1 MKVLIETYGCQ
12 MNTADS
18 ELIMGILTQSGF
30 EPARTLDEADVVIL
44 NTCAVREKAE
54 ARILGRLTNLV
65 PFKRLKQTMLIGVVG
80 CMEIGRA
87 HV

>member
-12 MNTADS
+12 MNTADC

-44 NTCAVREKAE
+44 NFIGFPPNWRE
-54 ARILGRLTNLV
+54 LL
-65 PFKRLKQTMLIGVVG
+65 
-80 CMEIGRA
+80 
-87 HV
+87 

>member
-44 NTCAVREKAE
+44 NTCAVREKAVS
-54 ARILGRLTNLV
+54 RI
-65 PFKRLKQTMLIGVVG
+65 
-80 CMEIGRA
+80 
-87 HV
+87 